1 VIIDTPT
8 FQILNE
14 AMKGMK
20 HVIYL
25 TTYSF
30 HGHQKFTNSC
40 MNCGPFSLLEDRDF
54 KGFWMK
60 IKVTLNQ
67 IFSNFNT
74 ICIST
79 LIFLETLHQLLH
91 QFTFL
96 SIPSLQ
102 VCFHHMSYNQCFD
115 VNSEPLKS
123 LSSKREKG
131 PQFMDSKCQF
141 HHNRI

>member
-1 VIIDTPT
+1 MYHKIQIKFDYGEID
-8 FQILNE
+8 
-14 AMKGMK
+14 
-20 HVIYL
+20 IYRSWIMAL
-25 TTYSF
+25 F
-30 HGHQKFTNSC
+30 
-40 MNCGPFSLLEDRDF
+40 LLEDRDF

-74 ICIST
+74 ICISN
-79 LIFLETLHQLLH
+79 LIFLELLH

-115 VNSEPLKS
+115 VNSERKKEMITGNL
-123 LSSKREKG
+123 
-131 PQFMDSKCQF
+131 
-141 HHNRI
+141 I

>member
-1 VIIDTPT
+1 MYHKIQIKFEYGEID
-8 FQILNE
+8 
-14 AMKGMK
+14 
-20 HVIYL
+20 IYRSWIMAL
-25 TTYSF
+25 F
-30 HGHQKFTNSC
+30 
-40 MNCGPFSLLEDRDF
+40 LLEDRDF

-79 LIFLETLHQLLH
+79 LIFLELLH

-115 VNSEPLKS
+115 VNSERKKEMITGNL
-123 LSSKREKG
+123 
-131 PQFMDSKCQF
+131 
-141 HHNRI
+141 I

>member
-1 VIIDTPT
+1 MAL
-8 FQILNE
+8 F
-14 AMKGMK
+14 
-20 HVIYL
+20 
-25 TTYSF
+25 
-30 HGHQKFTNSC
+30 
-40 MNCGPFSLLEDRDF
+40 LLEDRDF

-74 ICIST
+74 ICISN
-79 LIFLETLHQLLH
+79 LIFLELLH

-115 VNSEPLKS
+115 VNSERKKEMITGNL
-123 LSSKREKG
+123 
-131 PQFMDSKCQF
+131 
-141 HHNRI
+141 I